1 MTEEPIKK
9 GWECVKC
16 GRVYAPWMVRCPV
29 CTREKRAY
37 PTSEEIKKAHIKER
51 EQMEKAKFKRGD

>member
-37 PTSEEIKKAHIKER
+37 PTTKKWGR
-51 EQMEKAKFKRGD
+51 VEKVGFERGD